1 MQLDKQHPTPVYLQ
15 LKEMLRNQIEQGLYH
30 SHQKLP
36 SERDLGQLHDLSRMT
51 ARRAL
56 KELVNEGLAYTRVG
70 KGTFVG
76 SKPRN
81 YSDVRLSRDGNSENF
96 KLIKSTTRYYRQ
108 ILVKRLLSFDCVGS
122 EQVIKEALATHPVE
136 VVATEIFPDVI
147 QKLEQQCQ
155 RGEACIMAKNYAVTT
170 LRSHLIGMVNA
181 TKTVETGPKVL
192 LACAPE
198 DLDETGLLLLALILR
213 RRGFRVI
220 YLGPNVTTVDF
231 HQVIEAA
238 QPQLVCFTAT
248 TPESVRGLT
257 DLSQQFHRNLG
268 NRKQGAGGRY
278 PETVLA
284 FSGRAFV
291 KNPAL
296 ISQIAGLYLGDTIE
310 SAVSK
315 VEQLFSQKKH

>member
-30 SHQKLP
+30 THQKLP
-36 SERDLGQLHDLSRMT
+36 SERDLCQLHNLSRMT

-76 SKPRN
+76 SEPHSLSN
-81 YSDVRLSRDGNSENF
+81 IELSRDGNSKTFSFAEH
-96 KLIKSTTRYYRQ
+96 TTRYYQQR
-108 ILVKRLLSFDCVGS
+108 LVERLLSFDCVGS
-122 EQVIKEALATHPVE
+122 EQVIKETLALYPVE
-136 VVATEIFPDVI
+136 VVATEIFPEVI
-147 QKLEQQCQ
+147 QKLEQRCQ
-155 RGEACIMAKNYAVTT
+155 RGDACILAKNYAVTT
-170 LRSHLIGMVNA
+170 LRSHLIAMVNA
-181 TKTVETGPKVL
+181 TTTVETGPKVL

-198 DLDETGLLLLALILR
+198 DLDEIGLLLLALILR

-248 TPESVRGLT
+248 TPDSVPGLS
-257 DLSQQFHRNLG
+257 DLSQRWHRNLG
-268 NRKQGAGGRY
+268 SWTQESGGRF
-278 PETVLA
+278 PKTVFA
-284 FSGRAFV
+284 FCGRVFV
-291 KNPAL
+291 KNPSL

-315 VEQLFSQKKH
+315 VEGLFSQKKH

>member
-15 LKEMLRNQIEQGLYH
+15 LKEMLRNQIEQGFYH

-36 SERDLGQLHDLSRMT
+36 SERNLCQLHNLSRMT

-81 YSDVRLSRDGNSENF
+81 TNIQLRKDGNLENF
-96 KLIKSTTRYYRQ
+96 NFTKNTTRYYQ
-108 ILVKRLLSFDCVGS
+108 QKLVERLLSFDSVGS
-122 EQVIKEALATHPVE
+122 EQLIKEALATHPVE
-136 VVATEIFPDVI
+136 VVATEIFPEVI
-147 QKLEQQCQ
+147 QKLEKRCQ
-155 RGEACIMAKNYAVTT
+155 RGEACILAKNYAVTT
-170 LRSHLIGMVNA
+170 LRSHLIAMVNA
-181 TKTVETGPKVL
+181 TTTVETGPKVL

-198 DLDETGLLLLALILR
+198 DLDEIGLLLLALILR

-231 HQVIEAA
+231 HQVIEAT

-248 TPESVRGLT
+248 RPESVSELS
-257 DLSQQFHRNLG
+257 DLSQQWHRNLG
-268 NRKQGAGGRY
+268 SLTQKSSRRFLD
-278 PETVLA
+278 TVFA
-284 FSGRAFV
+284 FSGRVFV
-291 KNPAL
+291 KNPSL

-315 VEQLFSQKKH
+315 IEGLFSQKKH